1 MVAEVTCAKKFLD
14 GIPNFKN
21 DNTTQPPKRPTL
33 VLLSGILEQ
42 KPRNPIGEWLV
53 LDEAHAIKNSDS
65 RTYHAISALRQHFK
79 ACLLM
84 TSTPQDNKWEDSY
97 ALLTMLNGH
106 PFTSFLISKAAF
118 IESLNPQATEPAGKH
133 KNCYTQLLN
142 ETTLRRP
149 PVAIQDVLP

>member
-84 TSTPQDNKWEDSY
+84 TRAADLLGDADVEADVAKRVS
-97 ALLTMLNGH
+97 ALCAD
-106 PFTSFLISKAAF
+106 F
-118 IESLNPQATEPAGKH
+118 
-133 KNCYTQLLN
+133 
-142 ETTLRRP
+142 
-149 PVAIQDVLP
+149 PVYR